1 MKTTQSEKSEQQ
13 FKKMTQTPVNRLV
26 FAMSIPTVISMMV
39 SNIYN
44 LADTYFVSSIGTSA
58 SGAVGIVFALMA
70 IIQAFGFMVG
80 HGSGSL
86 VSLSLG
92 ARDIDRAKKIASTAF
107 FTALIFGSTIAVL
120 GEIFITP
127 LMYLLGSTDTILP
140 YATEYARYI
149 LAAAPLMSVSFVMN
163 NILRYEGKAAFA
175 MIGITFGGLLN
186 VALDPLFIFVLK
198 MGVAGAGMATALS

>member
-107 FTALIFGSTIAVL
+107 FTALIFGS
-120 GEIFITP
+120 
-127 LMYLLGSTDTILP
+127 
-140 YATEYARYI
+140 
-149 LAAAPLMSVSFVMN
+149 
-163 NILRYEGKAAFA
+163 K
-175 MIGITFGGLLN
+175 IGRAH
-186 VALDPLFIFVLK
+186 V
-198 MGVAGAGMATALS
+198 